1 MNSFLA
7 RLFLFLTATTLLQPL
22 AFAETSVWKVQKDEA
37 TVYVGGTIH
46 VLRPS
51 DYPLPVEFE
60 HAFQTSQII
69 TFETDIRQMNSP
81 KLAHKMLMRLSYSDE
96 RTIKSEVSPET
107 YALLSKYATAS
118 GISLNFMRKAKP
130 GMLMSALMLAELR
143 KIGVSQ
149 QGIDLFFLNR
159 TEKEGKLADFL
170 ETPEEQIEFLADMG
184 VGNEEAFYQNMLRD
198 FKNTQ
203 KLFATMIKHWR
214 TGNSEDLDLAVNQV
228 MKAQSPKIFQSILVD
243 RNNNWLP
250 VIENYFETSEIEFVL
265 VGAAHLI
272 GEEGLIYQL
281 KQKGYQVSKL

>member
-1 MNSFLA
+1 M
-7 RLFLFLTATTLLQPL
+7 LQPL